1 MLTLFHWLAST
12 HLSIVLNQSQWAF
25 AIIEIFHLLALS
37 VSGGAILYFDLRMLG
52 WSFGSQPEAQVAR
65 ALLPLAGLGMLA
77 MTVSGLLMVA
87 SGPVRYYY
95 NPAFRLKMY
104 LFVVALLFH
113 FAVQWKVS
121 RGDQERKVRPATRV
135 AAVISLLLWF
145 SIGVAG
151 RAIGF
156 V

>member
-1 MLTLFHWLAST
+1 MLSLFHWLAST
-12 HLSIVLNQSQWAF
+12 HMSIALRDSQWGF
-25 AIIEIFHLLALS
+25 AIIEIFHLLALAL
-37 VSGGAILYFDLRMLG
+37 SGGAILYFDIRLLG
-52 WSFGSQPEAQVAR
+52 WGFTSQSEKQVAR
-65 ALLPLAGLGMLA
+65 SLMPLAIVGIAA
-77 MTVSGLLMVA
+77 MIVSGFFMVA

-104 LFVVALLFH
+104 LFVAALFFH
-113 FAVQWKVS
+113 FAVQWTVS
-121 RGDQERKVRPATRV
+121 KRRDDKRIALPERI
-135 AAVISLLLWF
+135 AAVVSLLLWF

>member
-1 MLTLFHWLAST
+1 
-12 HLSIVLNQSQWAF
+12 
-25 AIIEIFHLLALS
+25 
-37 VSGGAILYFDLRMLG
+37 
-52 WSFGSQPEAQVAR
+52 
-65 ALLPLAGLGMLA
+65 
-77 MTVSGLLMVA
+77 MVA

-104 LFVVALLFH
+104 LFVAAFFFH
-113 FAVQWKVS
+113 FAVQWTVS
-121 RGDQERKVRPATRV
+121 KRRDDKRIALPERI
-135 AAVISLLLWF
+135 AAVVSLLLWF